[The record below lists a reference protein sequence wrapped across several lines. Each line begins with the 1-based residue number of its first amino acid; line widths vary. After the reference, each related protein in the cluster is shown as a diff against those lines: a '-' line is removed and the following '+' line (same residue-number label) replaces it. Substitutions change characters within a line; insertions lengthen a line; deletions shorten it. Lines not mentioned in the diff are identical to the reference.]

1 MSEMKQDSSSR
12 LKIAIIG
19 AGAIGS
25 AVGALLAH
33 DGQDVTLIGRLA
45 HVEAVHRQGGLQ
57 VDGYL
62 GEFIVPIKAAER
74 LDFRPDLVLLTV
86 KTQDVVTAVRD
97 NLNFLTGVP
106 LVTLQNGVCSDEL
119 VAEILPHIQII
130 SAVVIVGATYLTP
143 GGVTIL
149 QPGALVVGRPFGPR
163 DAQVDE
169 IARVLNRTI
178 LTSVSDNIRGAH
190 WLKLIINLNN
200 PLPALTDWPM
210 SRVAVDPYLGRLAV
224 GLMREGLRA
233 TERAG
238 IRLASLPRMP
248 IGMIRFVAW
257 LPVGLAARFFSNM
270 ARRIET
276 RWPLLGSTLQSVRR
290 GRPTEIDYLNGEVA
304 RLGEQVGMPTPL
316 NVKVVE
322 LVHHVERTGQFFS
335 VDALRYAM
343 ETDA

>member
-45 HVEAVHRQGGLQ
+45 HVEAIHRQGGLQ

-169 IARVLNRTI
+169 IARVLNRAV
-178 LTSVSDNIRGAH
+178 LTRVSDNIRGAH

-257 LPVGLAARFFSNM
+257 LPVGLAARFLSNM

-290 GRPTEIDYLNGEVA
+290 GRPTEIGYLNGEVA